1 MARGGRRPDGV
12 VGGVR
17 WHSGT
22 LYGAL
27 RRQRRIA
34 YRALYCTTTEA
45 SSNRTTIRPILA
57 PDRVPR
63 LPVRGTP
70 DAAAAE
76 QVVGGRLVGMR
87 RAPPDRYARPERRVA
102 VSRQTGTRPAVS
114 PTTEFPPRST
124 ALSVVHNCT
133 HGLGRAK
140 WAKVM
145 ILYRRRRRT
154 GAPRIVY
161 PPPSGLSRVSRIG
174 SARRTQVDPTSNI
187 DMYA

>member
-1 MARGGRRPDGV
+1 MTRGGRRPDGV
-12 VGGVR
+12 LGGVR

-27 RRQRRIA
+27 RRRRRIA
-34 YRALYCTTTEA
+34 YRAQLYCTATTEA
-45 SSNRTTIRPILA
+45 SSNRTTIRPIAALA

-102 VSRQTGTRPAVS
+102 VSRQTGTRPAGS
-114 PTTEFPPRST
+114 PTTEFPPRAT
-124 ALSVVHNCT
+124 AALSVVRAHHTVSAVRNGPRLYCRAQE
-133 HGLGRAK
+133 HGG
-140 WAKVM
+140 
-145 ILYRRRRRT
+145 
-154 GAPRIVY
+154 
-161 PPPSGLSRVSRIG
+161 
-174 SARRTQVDPTSNI
+174 
-187 DMYA
+187 